1 MATTAD
7 ISVGM
12 FIRHNN
18 ELCQVT
24 EWQHRTPGN
33 LRAFYQCKMRNV
45 KNGKN
50 LENRFRSGEEITT
63 VRVDVKEMQYLYKEG
78 NALVCMDNESF
89 DQVNVPEIL
98 FGTASKFMKEGMNVM
113 VNFEGEDPIG
123 GQAPLNVELE
133 ITYTEPGVRGDTAT
147 NTGKPATLETGA
159 EIRVPLFCEIG
170 EKIRVNTSNGEYVER
185 VKK

>member
-50 LENRFRSGEEITT
+50 LENRFRSGEEIVT

-78 NALVCMDNESF
+78 LHKNRSVAISRALNRATTKS
-89 DQVNVPEIL
+89 I
-98 FGTASKFMKEGMNVM
+98 
-113 VNFEGEDPIG
+113 PIC
-123 GQAPLNVELE
+123 
-133 ITYTEPGVRGDTAT
+133 
-147 NTGKPATLETGA
+147 GK
-159 EIRVPLFCEIG
+159 
-170 EKIRVNTSNGEYVER
+170 
-185 VKK
+185 